1 MLSPVSFS
9 KSFWQGTHLY
19 AYGCADSRSGSI
31 LSPQFVQILPGNI
44 GLTVAI
50 LASADSLEGFGDL
63 PKFIGSLNE
72 TIPVRSNL

>member
-19 AYGCADSRSGSI
+19 AYGCAESRRGSI

-50 LASADSLEGFGDL
+50 LAVADSLDGLVEVS
-63 PKFIGSLNE
+63 KFIGSLNE
-72 TIPVRSNL
+72 TIPVKSNL

>member
-50 LASADSLEGFGDL
+50 MASADSLDALIDL
-63 PKFIGSLNE
+63 SKFIGSLNE
-72 TIPVRSNL
+72 TIPVKSNL